1 MFVIK
6 TESLSK
12 KFNRHFLFRDF
23 SFEFTSGKSYALTGH
38 NGSGKSTLLQI
49 LCGIQLPTAGT
60 LNVSRNQHPITE
72 TCYQFC
78 SFSAPYSELIEEFT
92 LQEAIDFHNRLKPF
106 SKNFHLDQLLLET
119 GLHTHLN
126 KEMKWFSSG
135 MKQRVKLILSLFSE
149 SPLLFLDEPTSNM
162 DEAGIEWYRNSIE
175 KVKQDKLLIIAS
187 NQRSEYDFCDE
198 VIDITKYK

>member
-1 MFVIK
+1 MFRIK

-23 SFEFTSGKSYALTGH
+23 SFEFSSGKSYALTGH

-49 LCGIQLPTAGT
+49 LSGIQLPTTGT
-60 LNVSRNQHPITE
+60 ISVSNQHQLITE
-72 TCYQFC
+72 TLYQYC
-78 SFSAPYSELIEEFT
+78 SFAAPYSELIEEFT
-92 LQEAIDFHNRLKPF
+92 LQEALDFHTRLKPF
-106 SKNFHLDQLLLET
+106 SNKNQLPLVLEET
-119 GLHTHLN
+119 GLHPHLN

-162 DEAGIEWYRNSIE
+162 DETGIEWYRNSID

-187 NQRSEYDFCDE
+187 NQRSEYDFCHE